1 MSKGLTSLSSVD
13 ARYARALFAL
23 AQEAGIA
30 DRIGEE
36 LGTLVAL
43 ADRSGPFATLLRSP
57 LLDRRSQEAGIR
69 KVAEHLALADLT
81 RRFLSVLARNR
92 RLHHLAGIHDR
103 FMALLAAARGE
114 MTAEVRS
121 ATPLDDAA
129 RRRLEEALGKAFSAR
144 IRLRTAIDPDLI
156 GGLIVKVGSV
166 MVDNSLKTKLTRF
179 ERAMK
184 GV

>member
-1 MSKGLTSLSSVD
+1 M
-13 ARYARALFAL
+13 A
-23 AQEAGIA
+23 E
-30 DRIGEE
+30 RIGEE
-36 LGTLVAL
+36 LGALVAL
-43 ADRSGPFATLLRSP
+43 AARSEPFATLLRSP
-57 LLDRRSQEAGIR
+57 LLDRKSQEAGIA
-69 KVAEHLALADLT
+69 KVAEELDLSDLA
-81 RRFLSVLARNR
+81 RRFLAVLARNR
-92 RLHHLAGIHDR
+92 RLDRLAGIHER

-121 ATPLDDAA
+121 ATPLEDAA
-129 RRRLEEALGKAFSAR
+129 RRRLEEALGRAFSAR
-144 IRLRTAIDPDLI
+144 VRLETAIDPDLI

>member
-1 MSKGLTSLSSVD
+1 MD

-23 AQEAGIA
+23 AQEAGA
-30 DRIGEE
+30 AERIGEE
-36 LGTLVAL
+36 LGALVAL
-43 ADRSGPFATLLRSP
+43 AARSEPFATLIHSP
-57 LLDRRSQEAGIR
+57 LLDRRSQEAGIK
-69 KVAEHLALADLT
+69 KVGEHLDLADLT
-81 RRFLSVLARNR
+81 RRFLAVLARNR
-92 RLHHLAGIHDR
+92 RLDRLPGIHAC
-103 FMALLAAARGE
+103 FMAHLAAARGE
-114 MTAEVRS
+114 VTAAVTS

-129 RRRLEEALGKAFSAR
+129 RRRLEEALGQAFSAKVR
-144 IRLRTAIDPDLI
+144 IEAAIDPDLI